1 MQQAPVILLVQPPMH
16 HPAFFSDAYRHA
28 AGILKAM
35 EFQCAIFHAGMDFV
49 AEYLMAP
56 EIIESLSDRV
66 RRRMAEGHYVQAD
79 AGTVGVAAS
88 LIDTPQ
94 SRATLFEAEAVRRC
108 RTQLQSSAFC
118 DPTAAGQAL
127 QLLDRI
133 FALVSAAFFPAVL
146 DRRGFS
152 CRALQDEV
160 DVARFADDAL
170 RNPYSAYARRHCR
183 PPKRPGQCRAVL
195 FIVDSAGQLPGMV
208 TLAKAWSAD
217 CPDLPVGVCA
227 LEDGLQRT
235 AERLLNRPSRFPALS
250 EVTTRVRKAIADG
263 TAPKRTEVGRPA
275 LLLAET
281 FAGKSLA
288 GILQGTLQPESM
300 TALLEGAA
308 AAQAGVV
315 EWRDPAGDIKAITRL
330 LYQSSQKGLWNH
342 LLLPQSDSAPATAA
356 LARFAVANPNIIH
369 SWCRCSEPASFVSD
383 ARRLYPLGNPPYG
396 ATRPLPGVPFWQRLQ
411 DPVYLRACQ
420 ERWGTR
426 ELSRMY
432 LLDDD
437 RTLHVAG
444 SGLAYTFAPPGQ
456 LPPGYLEEIC
466 EMVAAGGSVQA
477 QWVRHNLERAYLVA
491 YAEENG
497 VIVGCYSLKHPRE
510 EYIEAVSQQ
519 SGIDLR
525 HYLERGYASVRPEY
539 RSLGIGARLLEGL
552 TQRARAGQY
561 KVFSVIAEDNVGTQK
576 MAMRKGTRKVAT
588 YFSERAQKQVGVWIP
603 QEMLPEGITLPE
615 QPDVE

>member
-1 MQQAPVILLVQPPMH
+1 MQHAPLILLVQPPMH
-16 HPAFFSDAYRHA
+16 HPGYFSDAYRHA
-28 AGILKAM
+28 AGILEAM
-35 EFQCAIFHAGMDFV
+35 ALPCAFFHAGMDFV
-49 AEYLMAP
+49 FDYLMTP
-56 EIIESLSDRV
+56 EIIETLSDRV

-79 AGTVGVAAS
+79 AETAGVAAS

-94 SRATLFEAEAVRRC
+94 SWATLFEAEAVRRC
-108 RTQLQSSAFC
+108 RVQLQSSAFF
-118 DPTAAGQAL
+118 DLTLSGQAL

-133 FALVSAAFFPAVL
+133 LALVSTAFFPAVL

-152 CRALQDEV
+152 CGALQDEI
-160 DVARFADDAL
+160 DVARFVDDAL
-170 RNPYSAYARRHCR
+170 RNPFLTYARHHCR
-183 PPKRPGQCRAVL
+183 PPKRPGQCERVL

-208 TLAKAWSAD
+208 TLARVWRNNCPELQVDVSA
-217 CPDLPVGVCA
+217 V
-227 LEDGLQRT
+227 EDDLQRA
-235 AERLLNRPSRFPALS
+235 AERLLNLPSSFSAAAQ
-250 EVTTRVRKAIADG
+250 VTTRMRKAIAAG
-263 TAPKRTEVGRPA
+263 TAPTWTEDGRPA
-275 LLLAET
+275 LLLPET
-281 FAGKSLA
+281 CAGKSLI
-288 GILQGTLQPESM
+288 GIVQGALQPESM
-300 TALLEGAA
+300 AVLLEGAA

-315 EWRDPAGDIKAITRL
+315 EWRDPAGDVKAITRL
-330 LYQSSQKGLWNH
+330 LYQSSQKGFWNH
-342 LLLPQSDSAPATAA
+342 LLLPQSDSAPATEA
-356 LARFAVANPNIIH
+356 LARFAVANPNIVH
-369 SWCRCSEPASFVSD
+369 SWCRCSESASFVSD
-383 ARRLYPLGNPPYG
+383 ARRVYPPGNPPYG
-396 ATRPLPGVPFWQRLQ
+396 GTRPLPGVPVWQRLQ

-426 ELSRMY
+426 ELSRMF

-437 RTLHVAG
+437 RALHLAG
-444 SGLAYTFAPPGQ
+444 SGLAYAFVSPEQ

-477 QWVRHNLERAYLVA
+477 QWVRHNLERAYLIA

-510 EYIEAVSQQ
+510 AYIAAVSLQ

-539 RSLGIGARLLEGL
+539 RSLGIGARLMEGL

-588 YFSERAQKQVGVWIP
+588 YFSERAQKRVGVWIP
-603 QEMLPEGITLPE
+603 EEMLPQGITLPE
-615 QPDVE
+615 QPDLE

>member
-28 AGILKAM
+28 AGILEAM
-35 EFQCAIFHAGMDFV
+35 GFPCVIFHAGMDFV
-49 AEYLMAP
+49 ADYLMAP
-56 EIIESLSDRV
+56 EILETLADRV

-79 AGTVGVAAS
+79 AQTARAAAS
-88 LIDTPQ
+88 LIDFPQ
-94 SRATLFEAEAVRRC
+94 SWADLFEAETMRYC
-108 RTQLQSSAFC
+108 RTQLQSSVFF

-127 QLLDRI
+127 QLLDRV
-133 FALVSAAFFPAVL
+133 FALVSAAWFPAVL

-152 CRALQDEV
+152 CRALQDEAA
-160 DVARFADDAL
+160 VARFARDAL
-170 RNPYSAYARRHCR
+170 RNPFLAYARHHCR
-183 PPKRPGQCRAVL
+183 PPKRPGQCQRVL

-208 TLAKAWSAD
+208 TLAEAWRDD

-227 LEDGLQRT
+227 VEDGLQRI
-235 AERLLNRPSRFPALS
+235 AERLLNLPSSFPELP
-250 EVTTRVRKAIADG
+250 EVTTRIRKAIAAG
-263 TAPKRTEVGRPA
+263 KAPAWTGAGRAA
-275 LLLAET
+275 LLLPDT
-281 FAGKSLA
+281 FAVKSPA
-288 GILQGTLQPESM
+288 GIFQAALQPESM
-300 TALLEGAA
+300 AALLEGAV

-315 EWRDPAGDIKAITRL
+315 EWRDPAADVKAITRQ
-330 LYQSSQKGLWNH
+330 LYQSSQKGFWNH
-342 LLLPQSDSAPATAA
+342 LVLPESDSAPETEA

-369 SWCRCSEPASFVSD
+369 SWCRCFEPASFVSD
-383 ARRLYPLGNPPYG
+383 AQRVYPQGNPPYG
-396 ATRPLPGVPFWQRLQ
+396 ATRPLPGVPVWQRLQ

-444 SGLAYTFAPPGQ
+444 SALAYAFVPPGQ

-477 QWVRHNLERAYLVA
+477 QWVRHNLQRAYLIA

-510 EYIEAVSQQ
+510 AYIEAVSLQ
-519 SGIDLR
+519 SGLDLR

-552 TQRARAGQY
+552 TRRARAGQY

-603 QEMLPEGITLPE
+603 REMLPEGITLPE
-615 QPDVE
+615 QPDLE